1 GLNATRAASNSPPPA
16 CQRPEPPLC
25 PSAPRC
31 RPAAPLH
38 RQPFRTAS
46 TMSQL
51 MLLTMLIFFGL
62 TVPVAVS
69 IGLAAISGVA
79 AANLP
84 WLVVAQQIYA
94 ALDKYPLVAI
104 PFFILAGN
112 LMEAGG
118 ISERLVEFA
127 KSLVGGVQGGLAMT
141 CVITC
146 MIFAAVAGSSVA
158 TTFAVG
164 AILIRA

>member
-1 GLNATRAASNSPPPA
+1 
-16 CQRPEPPLC
+16 
-25 PSAPRC
+25 
-31 RPAAPLH
+31 
-38 RQPFRTAS
+38 
-46 TMSQL
+46 MSQL
-51 MLLTMLIFFGL
+51 MILSMLIFFGL
-62 TVPVAVS
+62 SVPVAVA
-69 IGLAAISGVA
+69 IGIAALTGVSVGG
-79 AANLP
+79 LP

-118 ISERLVEFA
+118 ISERMVEFA
-127 KSLVGGVQGGLAMT
+127 KSLVGGIQGGLACT
-141 CVITC
+141 CVLTC

-164 AILIRA
+164 AILIPAMVRHGYL

>member
-1 GLNATRAASNSPPPA
+1 
-16 CQRPEPPLC
+16 
-25 PSAPRC
+25 
-31 RPAAPLH
+31 
-38 RQPFRTAS
+38 
-46 TMSQL
+46 MSQL
-51 MLLTMLIFFGL
+51 MILTMLIFFGL

-69 IGLAAISGVA
+69 IGLAAMSGVA

-127 KSLVGGVQGGLAMT
+127 KSLVGGVQGGLAMA

-146 MIFAAVAGSSVA
+146 MISPRW
-158 TTFAVG
+158 
-164 AILIRA
+164 RARACPPPSRSARS